1 MQRTHPT
8 KADQATIRRLNMS
21 SILKL
26 LRQQGTLSRADLAKE
41 LGVTRN
47 TVSNIVSD
55 LLDAELVMETKLR
68 REGTGRP
75 GLLLELAPTGGYAI
89 GLEIDISRI
98 IVIAVNFQA
107 DVLWETSVTLKPGQ
121 SREQILVQAE
131 QLIQAAIDQGKNM
144 HLRPLGIG
152 IGLAGLVD
160 AAGANLIYAPTLGWR
175 QLPLK
180 TRWEEKFKLSVWLDN
195 EANTSAVGYYN
206 YADSSSLNMAFL
218 SIGFGMAAGLM
229 LDGKLFRGSGG
240 YAGQAGHMKIRP
252 EGERCSCGDRGCW
265 STEVGLTAVARLT
278 GQSSGD
284 IDRIEMALNEG
295 DAKTKNALA
304 QMADMLGIGLVN
316 LINLFNLDL
325 IILGGAMRPLLP
337 HMLEQTRNTVNERAL
352 PNPRADVRIKVS
364 DRDDDSVFGAA
375 CLVLDAVISN
385 PVELVRA
392 RG

>member
-1 MQRTHPT
+1 MQRNHPT
-8 KADQATIRRLNMS
+8 KADQATIRCLNMS

-131 QLIQAAIDQGKNM
+131 QLIQSAIDQGKNM

-175 QLPLK
+175 ELPLK

-206 YADSSSLNMAFL
+206 YADSSSLNMAYL

-278 GQSSGD
+278 GQSSVD
-284 IDRIEMALNEG
+284 IARIETALNAG
-295 DAKTKNALA
+295 DAKTKSALD
-304 QMADMLGIGLVN
+304 QMADVLGIGLVN

-337 HMLEQTRNTVNERAL
+337 HMLEQARNTVNKRAL

-385 PVELVRA
+385 PVKLVRA
-392 RG
+392 RV